1 MLFEKI
7 ENLVMLIKRKKQYKE
22 MGEMRKGHAS
32 QGPSSSFSLASLS
45 SWSATIYLQRPRA
58 KLRLLFNLPLFLVRY
73 NLVLST
79 FFTPH
84 SSHSLLLATIAG
96 DE

>member
-1 MLFEKI
+1 MLEVILYLIKHKEINSELMLFEKI

-45 SWSATIYLQRPRA
+45 S
-58 KLRLLFNLPLFLVRY
+58 
-73 NLVLST
+73 
-79 FFTPH
+79 
-84 SSHSLLLATIAG
+84 
-96 DE
+96 